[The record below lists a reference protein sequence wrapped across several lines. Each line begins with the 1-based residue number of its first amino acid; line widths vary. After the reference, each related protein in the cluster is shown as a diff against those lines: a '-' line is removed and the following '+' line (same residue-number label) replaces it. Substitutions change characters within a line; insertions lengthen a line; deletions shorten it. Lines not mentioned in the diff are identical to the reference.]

1 MASMQ
6 DVNTATS
13 TQSPVAGDDR
23 ITIDVKNTMRNGLKE
38 GDVAILEEEPPK
50 TYYSSLSVWLM
61 VLFSGLAIGSDG
73 YNAAVIGNVE
83 LLLAILY
90 PDDLTTAIYQRLSNA
105 FLIGMIIGMILF
117 GVISDQL
124 GRKTGAVATTILLVL
139 GITLSTA
146 ANGTTSTGMFWML
159 IVARGVAGVGAGGEY
174 PVSGAGAAEATDEDD
189 KFRKR
194 RGFMFAMLADL
205 SASLGYVWGGLSQ
218 VCIAKTED
226 AVLVGLEEILASAT
240 RCSFN
245 LVPV

>member
-13 TQSPVAGDDR
+13 TQSPVAGDDK

-83 LLLAILY
+83 LLLAVLY

-194 RGFMFAMLADL
+194 RGFIF
-205 SASLGYVWGGLSQ
+205 
-218 VCIAKTED
+218 
-226 AVLVGLEEILASAT
+226 VG
-240 RCSFN
+240 
-245 LVPV
+245 